1 MPKVLVSVLFLSCL
15 GFAQAAP
22 PAPASSASTT
32 PKAPG
37 SLSIVQD
44 AVPAAAEL
52 PPTAPVITIPGFCP
66 DAPKGTDPKSPQCKT
81 VVTKAAFEKLVDTL
95 NPKMPPQARQNVA
108 NDYAKILVLSDRA
121 KKQGLEDTQ
130 HYKDLVKFI
139 QMQVAAQ
146 EMLRHV
152 QEETKPTPAD
162 IDKYYKDNA
171 SKYEEISLKRI
182 FIPRNSPTAKPDDK
196 KPTDDELK
204 AEGEKVRAQL
214 ASGGDFDKVQKDIY
228 EQKGYKT
235 PPPPTTIPNWRR
247 ESVPPQQASLFDLK
261 QGELSSVMLEPA
273 GVYIYQVESKKQIP
287 LDQVR
292 AEIESQLGS
301 QKMREKMD
309 ALTQSI
315 KPELNQ
321 AYFSGLAPQGP
332 GPGPIRP
339 MGATAPPR
347 GLSVTTQPTAQKA
360 PAPAPAPGVTP
371 KQ

>member
-1 MPKVLVSVLFLSCL
+1 MPKALVSVLFLSCL
-15 GFAQAAP
+15 GFAQTAP
-22 PAPASSASTT
+22 PAAAGSKPPD
-32 PKAPG
+32 PKAPASVG
-37 SLSIVQD
+37 VMPQSSPQT
-44 AVPAAAEL
+44 AAEI
-52 PPTAPVITIPGFCP
+52 PSTAPVITIPGFCP
-66 DAPKGTDPKSPQCKT
+66 DAPKGTDPKSPHCKT
-81 VVTKAAFEKLVDTL
+81 VVTKAAFEKLIDTL

-108 NDYAKILVLSDRA
+108 NDYAKILVLSNEA

-152 QEETKPTPAD
+152 QEETKPTAAD
-162 IDKYYKDNA
+162 IDKYYKDNVN
-171 SKYEEISLKRI
+171 KYEEISLKRV

-196 KPTDDELK
+196 KPTDEELK

-214 ASGGDFDKVQKDIY
+214 ASGADFDKVQKDVY
-228 EQKGYKT
+228 EQMGYKT

-247 ESVPPQQASLFDLK
+247 DAVPPQQASLFDLK
-261 QGELSSVMLEPA
+261 AGELSPVSVEPA
-273 GVYIYQVESKKQIP
+273 GVYIYKVESKKEIP

-292 AEIESQLGS
+292 GEIESQLGA
-301 QKMREKMD
+301 QKMRAKMD

-321 AYFSGLAPQGP
+321 AYFSGLAPLGP

-347 GLSVTTQPTAQKA
+347 GLTVTTQPTAQKA
-360 PAPAPAPGVTP
+360 PAPSAATP

>member
-1 MPKVLVSVLFLSCL
+1 MSKVLVSVFFLGCL

-22 PAPASSASTT
+22 PAQSGNVSVTPKPPASVGVV
-32 PKAPG
+32 PQAPTHT
-37 SLSIVQD
+37 
-44 AVPAAAEL
+44 AADL

-66 DAPKGTDPKSPQCKT
+66 DAPKGTDAKSPHCKT
-81 VVTKAAFEKLVDTL
+81 VVTKAAFEKLIDTL

-108 NDYAKILVLSDRA
+108 NDYAKILVLSDEA

-171 SKYEEISLKRI
+171 SKYEEISLKRV
-182 FIPRNSPTAKPDDK
+182 FIPRNSPTAKPEDK
-196 KPTDDELK
+196 KPTDEELK
-204 AEGEKVRAQL
+204 AEGDKVRAQL
-214 ASGGDFDKVQKDIY
+214 ASGADFDKVQKDIY

-247 ESVPPQQASLFDLK
+247 DAVPPQQASLFDLK
-261 QGELSSVMLEPA
+261 AGELSPVSVEPA
-273 GVYIYQVESKKQIP
+273 GVYIYKVESKKDIP

-292 AEIESQLGS
+292 AEIESQLGA
-301 QKMREKMD
+301 QKMRAKMD
-309 ALTQSI
+309 ELTQSI

-321 AYFSGLAPQGP
+321 EYFSSLAPQ

-339 MGATAPPR
+339 MGAVAPPR
-347 GLSVTTQPTAQKA
+347 GLSVTTQPSAQKA
-360 PAPAPAPGVTP
+360 PNAPAPGSATP